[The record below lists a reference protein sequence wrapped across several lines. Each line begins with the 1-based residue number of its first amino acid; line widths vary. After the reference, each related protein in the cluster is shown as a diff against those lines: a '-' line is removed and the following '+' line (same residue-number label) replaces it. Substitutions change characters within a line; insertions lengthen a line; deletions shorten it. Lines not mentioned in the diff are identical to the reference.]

1 MVRPTNEVPPKLI
14 ATYGK
19 HFKFLGREETAEQL
33 WNGTL
38 NKNGVKKRYYAH
50 WNKIK
55 DCNFHPI
62 PFIAAGPGTGKTR
75 VLEENNAVLIDIT
88 YGNGCAASATDSN
101 IGGETSLSLRVLYR
115 YFVEGYP
122 NLEFSGFVD
131 IIKNTF
137 LNVGDFGLENVL
149 NAIALDIK
157 REKIMIINC
166 IDEVNKLYGLDDS
179 TFKTM
184 VNAVGSCSCALSSI
198 FYVPLLAG
206 TIYKPLQNIV
216 TKSTHPPL
224 PISLPLLRMDHML
237 EIGQGLQFPV
247 ETNIN
252 AVDFLQVM
260 TDVCVLLNEH
270 YELEEFTH
278 DNSDI
283 IAGCLLDE
291 MMILDERI
299 KELKQYGIVVLEEA
313 HSYPGHVYLRLQ
325 YIMLW
330 CMTRVSNKSN
340 KLYQL
345 WKPMIESDELFLWQN
360 WEDFNVRFLALKFCL
375 LSVYGYKE
383 IKACDFL
390 KNAYCGDMI
399 KNITIKI
406 PDWKDVEVHF
416 IKERFPGNGSW
427 TVTDIYSNEKLF
439 IKEKKLTVYKNG
451 ESAPFDRFTNMI
463 TKEYESTK
471 KTLIDK
477 LSLQDDDFIFILLSI
492 CPLSEEIDLET
503 MSKDVKNAALICK
516 NNFCDFYGFTY
527 ATRAQFAAAQGKINV
542 NTAKFWELRLINGV
556 GEILANDIVEKCKRD
571 HFVEEDDLC
580 RRTKFPKHAASLN
593 LKRYRFFQRRQ
604 HSDQIENACIMSSEI
619 SVEELDETF
628 NRIALSITNGN
639 DLFGQDDNLE
649 DVSHLD
655 DNCDEE
661 VINLDGVNDSHL
673 IITESIDLNSSLLSN
688 NNILSNEIYEENDID
703 HGDTNFD
710 IDEFDG
716 KEEDDNN
723 NSEDP
728 TYTEEIVDLSFVES
742 DEKKDKIKLTPNDL
756 ISDGILEINHI
767 GLYNQKL
774 YQIIIKNEYLGSF
787 TYIEWHDSM
796 CLTNQE
802 NAFVHNYILYGS
814 ITIPDRIDED

>member
-1 MVRPTNEVPPKLI
+1 MLVHVRMKIDLFVIVLNNLSLAQASQKYVITPKFILSWIQKYRRPTNEVPPKLI
-14 ATYGK
+14 ATYGNN
-19 HFKFLGREETAEQL
+19 FKFLGKEETTEQL
-33 WNGTL
+33 LNGTL
-38 NKNGVKKRYYAH
+38 NKN
-50 WNKIK
+50 
-55 DCNFHPI
+55 
-62 PFIAAGPGTGKTR
+62 AGPGYW
-75 VLEENNAVLIDIT
+75 ENLGIRRKFEYVEKMCRKDDDVDLKELVYNAVLIDAT

-206 TIYKPLQNIV
+206 TISKPLQNIV

-580 RRTKFPKHAASLN
+580 RRTKFPKHAASL
-593 LKRYRFFQRRQ
+593 
-604 HSDQIENACIMSSEI
+604 
-619 SVEELDETF
+619 
-628 NRIALSITNGN
+628 
-639 DLFGQDDNLE
+639 
-649 DVSHLD
+649 
-655 DNCDEE
+655 
-661 VINLDGVNDSHL
+661 
-673 IITESIDLNSSLLSN
+673 
-688 NNILSNEIYEENDID
+688 
-703 HGDTNFD
+703 
-710 IDEFDG
+710 
-716 KEEDDNN
+716 
-723 NSEDP
+723 
-728 TYTEEIVDLSFVES
+728 
-742 DEKKDKIKLTPNDL
+742 
-756 ISDGILEINHI
+756 
-767 GLYNQKL
+767 
-774 YQIIIKNEYLGSF
+774 
-787 TYIEWHDSM
+787 
-796 CLTNQE
+796 
-802 NAFVHNYILYGS
+802 
-814 ITIPDRIDED
+814 